1 MGESVHAVA
10 AGRVDFVSDDYGSY
24 GQMLILNHGS
34 GYYTLYAHLSDIL
47 VARGANVTS
56 GQVIAKAGDSGSLK
70 GTELH
75 FEVRKGRQ
83 SLDPLDWLRP

>member
-1 MGESVHAVA
+1 
-10 AGRVDFVSDDYGSY
+10 
-24 GQMLILNHGS
+24 
-34 GYYTLYAHLSDIL
+34 
-47 VARGANVTS
+47 VTS

-70 GTELH
+70 GTVLH